1 MNDDIGVKPRDTGDN
16 PLTMSVDRLR
26 HQGVI
31 MLAIECAEPMPTV
44 MLPANLY
51 SSCGKLAVEIR
62 TLGDDRATII
72 AAECP
77 PAGSFAF
84 LVRNGIKVPA
94 VVAWTSGDV
103 VGLSFEEPMDGDRRE
118 QTFRGRH

>member
-1 MNDDIGVKPRDTGDN
+1 
-16 PLTMSVDRLR
+16 
-26 HQGVI
+26 

-51 SSCGKLAVEIR
+51 SSCGKLAVEIT
-62 TLGDDRATII
+62 TLGDDRATVT
-72 AAECP
+72 AGERP

-94 VVAWTSGDV
+94 VIAWAAGDV
-103 VGLSFEEPMDGDRRE
+103 LGLRFEEPMDGGWRE
-118 QTFRGRH
+118 DAFRGKH

>member
-1 MNDDIGVKPRDTGDN
+1 
-16 PLTMSVDRLR
+16 
-26 HQGVI
+26 
-31 MLAIECAEPMPTV
+31 MLAIECAEPTPTV
-44 MLPANLY
+44 TLPANLY

-62 TLGDDRATII
+62 TLGDDRATVI
-72 AAECP
+72 AAGRP

-103 VGLSFEEPMDGDRRE
+103 VGLSFEEPLDRDWRE
-118 QTFRGRH
+118 QAFRGRH